1 MQSNNIFHIVNI
13 YFRFEIAI
21 KEAQAHS
28 DKQGMLEEAKAMIR
42 VSKHDHIVNIQG
54 VCNHKDSVYLLL
66 EFCALG
72 AIDDFLR
79 KQSNLSN
86 HNIQDITQWCR
97 QVADGMGF
105 LADKN
110 IIHVS
115 TIPEV

>member
-1 MQSNNIFHIVNI
+1 
-13 YFRFEIAI
+13 
-21 KEAQAHS
+21 
-28 DKQGMLEEAKAMIR
+28 MIR
-42 VSKHDHIVNIQG
+42 VSKHNHIVNIQG
-54 VCNHKDSVYLLL
+54 VCHHNDSVYLLL

-79 KQSNLSN
+79 KQSKLSN
-86 HNIQDITQWCR
+86 HNIEDITQWCR

-115 TIPEV
+115 TIPVSEGNLQP

>member
-1 MQSNNIFHIVNI
+1 
-13 YFRFEIAI
+13 
-21 KEAQAHS
+21 
-28 DKQGMLEEAKAMIR
+28 MIR
-42 VSKHDHIVNIQG
+42 VSKHNHIVNIQG
-54 VCNHKDSVYLLL
+54 VCHHKDSVYLLL

-79 KQSNLSN
+79 KQSKLSN
-86 HNIQDITQWCR
+86 PNIQDITQWCR

-115 TIPEV
+115 TIHKA